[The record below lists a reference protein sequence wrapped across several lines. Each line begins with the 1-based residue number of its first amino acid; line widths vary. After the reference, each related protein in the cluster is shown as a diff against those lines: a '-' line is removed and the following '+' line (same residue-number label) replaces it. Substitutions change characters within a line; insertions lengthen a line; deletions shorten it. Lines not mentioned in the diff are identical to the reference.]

1 MGMIL
6 GCLVSFFKNFIF
18 PQIVLFLG
26 LGGWSRGKEKIL
38 GGECEQSPM
47 ICLHGDVKMKPTMR
61 HAD

>member
-6 GCLVSFFKNFIF
+6 GCLVSLFKNFIF

-38 GGECEQSPM
+38 GVNVSKVP
-47 ICLHGDVKMKPTMR
+47 
-61 HAD
+61 